1 MIATITTMSSTWI
14 PQLISL
20 LPADQLSQEVEVLS
34 QHSHDSS
41 THPAHQPEIVI
52 WPLSTMDVVKVVQ
65 VASQASVPVTV
76 CGTRTGLEGNALP
89 VNGGITLDMT
99 RMNKILEVKS
109 DDFQVV
115 VQPGIIGTEL
125 NKQLESHHLMFPAFP
140 ASANIASI
148 GGMIANNAGG
158 MYAVKYGVVGNWVMA
173 LEVVL
178 ADGSVIHVGS
188 QSIKSVAGYDLKSL
202 IIGSEGTLGIITQ
215 ATLRLLPEIP
225 HKSLVMASFI
235 DIMTALKTTLEII
248 HSGGDPAAM
257 EMLDGVSIKYVN
269 QLKSL
274 NWPANPTLLIE
285 LHGEEGDVARRCQ
298 LIEGLCQKAGALQVK
313 IADTEAEMA
322 AIWEV
327 RTAVHPAI
335 MAAHPN
341 SGVVP
346 GDIGVPLSQ
355 IPAFMTFV
363 EETAQRYQQ
372 PAPTFGH
379 IGDGNFHFWL
389 VFEKNNPQ
397 SLAKAKQVAGLLVT
411 KALELG
417 GTCTAEHGVGIG
429 KQSYVA
435 REHADSLP
443 LMKLIKQSFDPRG
456 ILNPG
461 KIFE

>member
-1 MIATITTMSSTWI
+1 MSDWL
-14 PQLISL
+14 PQLLHNFS
-20 LPADQLSQEVEVLS
+20 PDQVSTDPVVL
-34 QHSHDSS
+34 QKHSKDSS
-41 THPAHQPEIVI
+41 THQPVTPEVVI
-52 WPLSTMDVVKVVQ
+52 WSTTTQQVSEVVKFAHEHVV
-65 VASQASVPVTV
+65 SITV
-76 CGTRTGLEGNALP
+76 CGARTGLEGNSIP
-89 VNGGITLDMT
+89 VKRGIVLDMT
-99 RMNKILEVKS
+99 KMNQVVQIKP
-109 DDFQVV
+109 DDFQVI

-125 NKQLESHHLMFPAFP
+125 NKQLAAQHLLFPAFP
-140 ASANIASI
+140 ASAHIASI

-178 ADGSVIHVGS
+178 ADGSIVHLGS

-202 IIGSEGTLGIITQ
+202 MIGSEGTLGIITQ
-215 ATLRLLPEIP
+215 ATLRVIPEIS
-225 HKSLVMASFI
+225 HKSLILVSFA
-235 DIMTALKTTLEII
+235 DVVTALKTTLEIM
-248 HSGGDPAAM
+248 HAGCDPAAM

-269 QLKSL
+269 QLKNLS
-274 NWPANPTLLIE
+274 WPENPTLLIE
-285 LHGEEGDVARRCQ
+285 LHGEVGDVTRRSQ
-298 LIEGLCQKAGALQVK
+298 LVQNLCQKANALMVK
-313 IADTEAEMA
+313 IAETEAEMA
-322 AIWEV
+322 SIWEV
-327 RTAVHPAI
+327 RTSVHPAI

-363 EETAQRYQQ
+363 EQTSQQYQQ

-389 VFEKNNPQ
+389 VFEKDNPK
-397 SLAKAKQVAGLLVT
+397 SLAKAKQVAELLVN

-429 KQSYVA
+429 KQAYLA
-435 REHADSLP
+435 KEHADSLQ
-443 LMKLIKQSFDPRG
+443 LMKMIKQSMDPQG

-461 KIFE
+461 KIF